1 MTYDYLNYDE
11 GHLPVMP
18 LLHGPDTK
26 ELDIQM
32 TVSWVS
38 LVISC
43 LTSARPGD
51 AKGEGVA
58 IES

>member
-11 GHLPVMP
+11 GVLPTMP

-32 TVSWVS
+32 TVSWVG
-38 LVISC
+38 LALLI
-43 LTSARPGD
+43 A
-51 AKGEGVA
+51 VA
-58 IES
+58 HVMI